1 MRPQSCPWERGDIFR
16 LCDSVDKAG
25 NTCGVVAVAWAEW
38 VNRSESEGVFWWI
51 SAISLVPWCWSPLQI
66 IVHPQR
72 WCTICHCLTWYQI
85 SSQKL
90 PFPLSSCH
98 LEDTVLIKIL
108 SAPLAL
114 VFLYLCLWLKK
125 LLTSDKETQHVREGG
140 PSCFGESGQAIKI
153 NQIVTVRDAKSVMNM
168 K

>member
-1 MRPQSCPWERGDIFR
+1 MWRCRGGDLGRVREQIREWSSILVDI
-16 LCDSVDKAG
+16 C
-25 NTCGVVAVAWAEW
+25 NIWHH
-38 VNRSESEGVFWWI
+38 
-51 SAISLVPWCWSPLQI
+51 WCWSPLQI
-66 IVHPQR
+66 IVRPQR

-125 LLTSDKETQHVREGG
+125 LLTSDKETKHVREGG
-140 PSCFGESGQAIKI
+140 PSGFGESGQAIKI
-153 NQIVTVRDAKSVMNM
+153 NQIVTVRDAKSVMNIVP
-168 K
+168 KKSEWLIFF